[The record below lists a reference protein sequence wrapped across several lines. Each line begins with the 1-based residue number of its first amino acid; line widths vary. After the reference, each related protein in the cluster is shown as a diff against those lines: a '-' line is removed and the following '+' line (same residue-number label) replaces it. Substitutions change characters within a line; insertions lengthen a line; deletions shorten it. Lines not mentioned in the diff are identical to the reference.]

1 MRSGFHWQLRL
12 QWCTAGEWPGT
23 VVVAGGGEQSMG
35 HRVAGRIGIGIGT
48 GPAATTLGVAWRR
61 VGRSCPRDHAWVLY
75 GFGRLSSFPLPPWV
89 DRWFGGSAATAAVA
103 TPACSTSQAGFCSAI
118 QAASQGGRGIIIHG
132 EILLAVMRRDS
143 VSISG
148 WIRSAAQHTLSAG

>member
-48 GPAATTLGVAWRR
+48 GPAATTLGVAWRGVASR
-61 VGRSCPRDHAWVLY
+61 RTVVSARPRLGFVWVW
-75 GFGRLSSFPLPPWV
+75 SFEFVPAPAMGGQV
-89 DRWFGGSAATAAVA
+89 VRWFRGDGSSGD
-103 TPACSTSQAGFCSAI
+103 AC
-118 QAASQGGRGIIIHG
+118 
-132 EILLAVMRRDS
+132 L
-143 VSISG
+143 
-148 WIRSAAQHTLSAG
+148 